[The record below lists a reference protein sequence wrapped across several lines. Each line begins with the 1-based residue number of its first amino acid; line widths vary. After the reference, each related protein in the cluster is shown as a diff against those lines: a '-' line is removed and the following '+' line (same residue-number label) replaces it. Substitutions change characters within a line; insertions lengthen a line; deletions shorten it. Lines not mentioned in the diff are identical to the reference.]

1 MKRREFITLVGGM
14 VITWPLA
21 ARAQQA
27 MPVIGFLHS
36 GSAEHRRP
44 EVAAFH
50 AGLHEA
56 GFVEGRNLLIEYR
69 WAHGDY
75 DRLTAMAADLA
86 RRQVAVIAAIAQ
98 PAANAAKAATATIPI
113 VTVIGGDPVK
123 LGLVA
128 NLRRPGGNL
137 TGVTFL
143 ANVLAAKQLEVLHQV
158 VPRGTP
164 LGILV
169 NKSNPNAQTDL
180 GEVGEAARALD
191 RQLLVQDARTTD
203 GIDAAFVA
211 VVRQQASAL
220 VVLADPFLFSR
231 REQLLEL
238 AERHALPA
246 IYPTRDFPAAGGLMS
261 YGSGL
266 SDAYRMVAEYTG
278 QILKGAKPG
287 ELPVQQST
295 KVELVINLR
304 TAKRL
309 GISFPLPLLARADEV
324 IE

>member
-1 MKRREFITLVGGM
+1 MRRREFIALLGGA
-14 VITWPLA
+14 VAAGPLA

-56 GFVEGRNLLIEYR
+56 GFVEDRNLLIEYR

-86 RRQVAVIAAIAQ
+86 RRRVAVIAAIAQ

-158 VPRGTP
+158 VPRGP

-203 GIDAAFVA
+203 GIDTAFAA

-220 VVLADPFLFSR
+220 VVLADPFLFNR

-309 GISFPLPLLARADEV
+309 GLSFPLPLLGRADEV

>member
-1 MKRREFITLVGGM
+1 MRRREFIALLGGA
-14 VITWPLA
+14 VAAGPLA

-56 GFVEGRNLLIEYR
+56 GFVEDRNLLIEYR

-86 RRQVAVIAAIAQ
+86 RRRVAVIAAIAQ

-158 VPRGTP
+158 VPRGP

-203 GIDAAFVA
+203 GIDAAFAA

-220 VVLADPFLFSR
+220 VVLADPFLFNR

-309 GISFPLPLLARADEV
+309 GLSFPLPLLGRADEV